1 MCFSVNTAKLC
12 PSGNK
17 HASVSVLQELELR
30 WQEYYELVTMLL
42 QWIRHH
48 ILVFEERKFP
58 TSYEEIEVNR
68 SRLQFCL
75 FYFYQDYDEEA
86 DDELTHLFSD
96 LQVLWR
102 QFLKFKET
110 ELPAKEA
117 DKNRSKHIFKSFEV
131 SPLISDNK
139 AAFCL
144 VRCKELQI
152 SVTHLKGLTIKN
164 N

>member
-1 MCFSVNTAKLC
+1 M
-12 PSGNK
+12 
-17 HASVSVLQELELR
+17 LQELELR

-58 TSYEEIEVNR
+58 TSYEEIEVTR
-68 SRLQFCL
+68 SRPTIWKNQCDTD
-75 FYFYQDYDEEA
+75 QVA
-86 DDELTHLFSD
+86 DDQRVFCSFVIYVYH

-131 SPLISDNK
+131 RFPSRTKISSHKNMKGWK
-139 AAFCL
+139 ANIL
-144 VRCKELQI
+144 NSYPTKPQHITNSLGSKYI
-152 SVTHLKGLTIKN
+152 SVFVN
-164 N
+164 DR